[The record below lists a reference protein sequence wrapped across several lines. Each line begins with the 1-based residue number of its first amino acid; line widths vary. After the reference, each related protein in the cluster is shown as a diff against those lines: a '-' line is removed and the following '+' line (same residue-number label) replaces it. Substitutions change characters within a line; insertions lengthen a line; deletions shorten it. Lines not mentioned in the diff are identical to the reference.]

1 MKRLLVLTAAIGLLA
16 AACAESGPGGLG
28 PVPTTEPPASPSP
41 TASPTGDE
49 PGEPSP
55 TPTPTEAETMTYEV
69 WFASG
74 DGWMFL
80 THRTEPSDPAV
91 GRASLLALLAGP
103 NELERSAGVSSTVP
117 DGTELLGL
125 SIDDGT
131 ATVDLSGEFESGG
144 GSLSVMMRLGQL
156 VYTLTQFP
164 TVDGVLLELDGEPV
178 EVFSGVGLVVD
189 RPMTRRSFEDL
200 LPPIVVESPTIGQ
213 EVSSP
218 VTISGT
224 ANVFEATVSI
234 SIYDAEGNEIVRTF
248 TTATCGTGCRG
259 TYSEAV
265 RFEVDETQPGVIEV
279 YESSAED
286 GSKLHV
292 VRIDVVLEA

>member
-1 MKRLLVLTAAIGLLA
+1 VKRLIVLIVALALLA

-41 TASPTGDE
+41 TPTADE

-55 TPTPTEAETMTYEV
+55 TPTEGETMTYEV

-74 DGWMFL
+74 DGWLFP
-80 THRTEPSDPAV
+80 THRTEPANPSI
-91 GRASLLALLAGP
+91 GSASLTALLAGP
-103 NELERSAGVSSTVP
+103 NELERAAGVSTAAP
-117 DGTELLGL
+117 AGTELLGL
-125 SIDDGT
+125 SIADGT
-131 ATVDLSGEFESGG
+131 ATVDLSGQFESGG
-144 GSLSVMMRLGQL
+144 GSLSVMLRLAQL

-164 TVDGVLLELDGEPV
+164 TVDRVALELDGEPV
-178 EVFSGVGLVVD
+178 EVFSGEGVIVD
-189 RPMTRRSFEDL
+189 PPMTRETFEEL
-200 LPPIVVESPTIGQ
+200 LPPIVVESLTIGQ
-213 EVSSP
+213 RVLSP
-218 VTISGT
+218 VTIAGT

-234 SIYDAEGNEIVRTF
+234 GIYDADGNEIVRTF

-265 RFEVDETQPGVIEV
+265 RFEVDETQPGVIEI

-286 GSKLHV
+286 GSKLFP
-292 VRIDVVLEA
+292 VRIEVILEA

>member
-1 MKRLLVLTAAIGLLA
+1 MKRLFVLITALGLLA
-16 AACAESGPGGLG
+16 GACAESGPGGLG
-28 PVPTTEPPASPSP
+28 PVPTTDPTTSPTSTPSP
-41 TASPTGDE
+41 GPDE

-55 TPTPTEAETMTYEV
+55 TPTSIDGETMTYEV

-74 DGWMFL
+74 DGWLFP
-80 THRTEPSDPAV
+80 THRTGPANPAV
-91 GRASLLALLAGP
+91 GRASLMALLAGP
-103 NELERSAGVSSTVP
+103 DQLERAAGVSSAVP
-117 DGTELLGL
+117 AGSELLDL
-125 SIDDGT
+125 SISDGT
-131 ATVDLSGEFESGG
+131 ATVDLSSEFESGG
-144 GSLSVMMRLGQL
+144 GSLSVTMRLAQL

-164 TVDGVLLELDGEPV
+164 TVDRVSLELDGEPV
-178 EVFSGVGLVVD
+178 EVFSGEGVIVD
-189 RPMTRRSFEDL
+189 PPMTRKTFEDL
-200 LPPIVVESPTIGQ
+200 LPPIVVESLTIGQ
-213 EVSSP
+213 RVSSP
-218 VTISGT
+218 VTIAGS

-286 GSKLHV
+286 GSKLHA
-292 VRIDVVLEA
+292 VRIDVILEA

>member
-1 MKRLLVLTAAIGLLA
+1 MKRSLVFIAAIGLLA
-16 AACAESGPGGLG
+16 GACAESGPGGLG

-41 TASPTGDE
+41 TPSPTADE

-55 TPTPTEAETMTYEV
+55 TPTEGETMTYEV

-74 DGWMFL
+74 DGWLFP
-80 THRTEPSDPAV
+80 THRTEPANPAV
-91 GRASLLALLAGP
+91 GGASLTALLAGP
-103 NELERSAGVSSTVP
+103 NELERAAGVSSAVP
-117 DGTELLGL
+117 EGTDLLGL
-125 SIDDGT
+125 SIADGT
-131 ATVDLSGEFESGG
+131 ATVDLSGRFESGG
-144 GSLSVMMRLGQL
+144 GSLSVMLRLAQL

-164 TVDGVLLELDGEPV
+164 TVDRVALELDGEPV
-178 EVFSGVGLVVD
+178 EVFSGEGVIVD
-189 RPMTRRSFEDL
+189 PPMTRETFEDL
-200 LPPIVVESPTIGQ
+200 LAPIVVESLTIGQ
-213 EVSSP
+213 RVSSP
-218 VTISGT
+218 VTIAGT

-234 SIYDAEGNEIVRTF
+234 GIYDAEGNEIVRTF

-286 GSKLHV
+286 GSKLFP
-292 VRIDVVLEA
+292 VRIDVILEA